1 VDPREQQEREVRA
14 ARNQAL
20 FRAVNEQVKTVNEA
34 FASITGSFAIACECA
49 DTTCI
54 ETLQISPDAY
64 AEVRSNPRHFAV
76 LPGHIYPEVEQVV
89 RTSGQYVVVEKMAKA
104 AEIVELLDEPSEA

>member
-20 FRAVNEQVKTVNEA
+20 FRAVNEQVKTMNEA
-34 FASITGSFAIACECA
+34 FASITGTCAIACECA
-49 DTTCI
+49 DTRCI
-54 ETLQISPDAY
+54 ETLQISPDEY
-64 AEVRSNPRHFAV
+64 SEVRANPRHFAV
-76 LPGHIYPEVEQVV
+76 LPGHIYPDVEQVV

-104 AEIVELLDEPSEA
+104 AEMAELLDERTEA